1 MENTIKMLIAE
12 DSAEFADVGT
22 AVYEEFG
29 VSPSFCE
36 KDGTALL
43 EEIRKQSPD
52 VVVMDM
58 FMKNIDA
65 VGVMKNGGDDGGSVR
80 LQCADQPRPTEHQIH

>member
-29 VSPSFCE
+29 VSPSFLRE
-36 KDGTALL
+36 
-43 EEIRKQSPD
+43 RRNS
-52 VVVMDM
+52 
-58 FMKNIDA
+58 
-65 VGVMKNGGDDGGSVR
+65 SS
-80 LQCADQPRPTEHQIH
+80 

>member
-22 AVYEEFG
+22 AVYAEFG

-43 EEIRKQSPD
+43 EEIRKQSD
-52 VVVMDM
+52 RKSVV
-58 FMKNIDA
+58 
-65 VGVMKNGGDDGGSVR
+65 
-80 LQCADQPRPTEHQIH
+80 